1 MVAHPTRPR
10 RKVTRSS
17 RARVAFAMHRGL
29 RERLLD
35 DELLHRLS
43 AVADIEPGQALHEF
57 STPEAV
63 ACLGRAE
70 ILVTSWG
77 CPPLTA
83 DVLALAPRLRAVV
96 HAAGSVKHH
105 ITPACW
111 ERGLSVSS
119 AASANAIPVAEYT
132 VAVITLANKRVFP
145 LAAEYRSA
153 GTSTNLSARYPSL
166 GNYRKRIGIVGAS
179 AIGRRVLTMLRDYAF
194 DLVVSDPY
202 LTASE
207 AGELGAEL
215 VDLDELVATADVVSL
230 HAPALPETRHLIN
243 ARRLSMMRPGTTL
256 INTARGD
263 LVDTAALTAAVQGGQ
278 LYAVLDV
285 TTPEPLPL
293 DSPLRDHPHVLLT
306 PHVAGSL
313 GTELFRMGELAVSE
327 VERLVAGVPPRHA
340 VLPHMLGRTA

>member
-1 MVAHPTRPR
+1 MVAHPTQPR
-10 RKVTRSS
+10 REVTRSS

-35 DELLHRLS
+35 DELLGRLR
-43 AVADIEPGQALHEF
+43 AVADIEPGPALHEF
-57 STPEAV
+57 SSPQAV
-63 ACLGRAE
+63 ACLGRAD
-70 ILVTSWG
+70 ILVTGWG

-83 DVLALAPRLRAVV
+83 DVLALAPLLRAVV

-119 AASANAIPVAEYT
+119 AASANAVPVAEYT
-132 VAVITLANKRVFP
+132 VAMIILANKRVFP

-153 GTSTNLSARYPSL
+153 GTSTNVSARYPSL

-179 AIGRRVLTMLRDYAF
+179 TIGRRVLALLRDYAF

-202 LTASE
+202 LTDAE

-215 VDLDELVATADVVSL
+215 VDLDELVATSDVVSL
-230 HAPALPETRHLIN
+230 HAPALPETCHLID

-263 LVDTAALTAAVQGGQ
+263 LVDTDALTAAVQGGQ
-278 LYAVLDV
+278 LYVVLDV
-285 TTPEPLPL
+285 TTPEPLPF
-293 DSPLRDHPHVLLT
+293 DSPLRNHPHVVLT

-313 GTELFRMGELAVSE
+313 GTELLRMGELAVSE
-327 VERLVAGVPPRHA
+327 VERLITGVPPRHA
-340 VLPHMLGRTA
+340 VLQHMLGRTA

>member
-1 MVAHPTRPR
+1 M
-10 RKVTRSS
+10 TRSR
-17 RARVAFAMHRGL
+17 RARVAFAMHRDL
-29 RERLLD
+29 REHLLD
-35 DELLHRLS
+35 DELLHRLR
-43 AVADIEPGQALHEF
+43 AVADIEAGQALHDF
-57 STPEAV
+57 STPGAV

-70 ILVTSWG
+70 ILVTGWG

-83 DVLALAPRLRAVV
+83 DVLALAPQLRAVV

-111 ERGLSVSS
+111 ERGLSISS
-119 AASANAIPVAEYT
+119 AASANAVPVAEYT
-132 VAVITLANKRVFP
+132 VAVIILANKRVFP
-145 LAAEYRSA
+145 LAAEYRAA

-179 AIGRRVLTMLRDYAF
+179 AIGRRVLALLRAYAF

-202 LTASE
+202 LAASE

-215 VDLDELVATADVVSL
+215 VDLDELVATSDVVSL

-263 LVDTAALTAAVQGGQ
+263 LVDTAALTAAVQGGH

-285 TTPEPLPL
+285 TTPEPLPF
-293 DSPLRDHPHVLLT
+293 DSPLRGHPHVVLT

-313 GTELFRMGELAVSE
+313 GTELLRMGELAVSE
-327 VERLVAGVPPRHA
+327 VERLIAGVPPRHA
-340 VLPHMLGRTA
+340 VLQHMLGRTA